1 MTSSTLP
8 TAFSTPLP
16 PYRALSPS
24 RSSTASCAPVDAPL
38 GTIAVPTAPDARN
51 TSTATVGSPRES
63 STSRPRII
71 SIVASDIRNGLHPW
85 QSLPFDEL
93 ECGAPAGRHMRH
105 LPRKAELLQ
114 RLHRFPA
121 PDHRDGRAVGHRPGD
136 GLGAVGVGGLLE
148 EAHRA
153 VPEDRLRVGDMCR
166 ELAFG
171 LLPDVE
177 DLVPLGRP
185 A

>member
-63 STSRPRII
+63 RISRPRII
-71 SIVASDIRNGLHPW
+71 SMVASDIRDRLHPG
-85 QSLPFDEL
+85 QSHPFEEL
-93 ECGAPAGRHMRH
+93 ERGAASGRDVRH
-105 LPRKAELLQ
+105 LPGEPELLH

-121 PDHRDGRAVGHRPGD
+121 PDDRDGRSVGHRPGD
-136 GLGAVGVGGLLE
+136 RLGAVGVGGLFE
-148 EAHRA
+148 QAERA
-153 VPEDRLRVGDMCR
+153 VPEDRLRVRDVGR
-166 ELAFG
+166 ELT
-171 LLPDVE
+171 LRL
-177 DLVPLGRP
+177 
-185 A
+185 